1 VVTRYYCKYCINTKV
16 SLSAIIP
23 IGVRGLLYIFVTFTP
38 IIYPQPPYQNSFS
51 GIIWYLFQKLRGRRF
66 RDRGPDGGVP
76 VSTNVA
82 QGQMQLAMEETVACK
97 GRDVGAIRCLIGS
110 LTEDAEVEKF
120 LSAIAGSFN
129 TDWGTEVE
137 EGGQAPRE

>member
-1 VVTRYYCKYCINTKV
+1 
-16 SLSAIIP
+16 
-23 IGVRGLLYIFVTFTP
+23 
-38 IIYPQPPYQNSFS
+38 
-51 GIIWYLFQKLRGRRF
+51 
-66 RDRGPDGGVP
+66 

-82 QGQMQLAMEETVACK
+82 QGQMQLAMEETVACR
-97 GRDVGAIRCLIGS
+97 GRDVGAIRWLIGS